1 MIKGDI
7 RMYRKALIN
16 RIRNQIIEMKT
27 KLKTTDG
34 RGKYKIEQGIKRK
47 YSLLYFLV
55 NINTLKV
62 DIKEL
67 EKKFKTKLSG

>member
-1 MIKGDI
+1 
-7 RMYRKALIN
+7 MYRKALIN